1 MKTIGVISDTHG
13 ILDEP
18 FIRFLKPCDEIWHA
32 GDIGSRQVT
41 DVLEKTSRLRAVYG
55 NIDDQQIR
63 SCFPAVQ
70 LFTCE
75 EMKVMIVHIGGSPP
89 RYNGQIL
96 PLLKKEKPG
105 ILVTGHSHIL
115 KIQYDRRHG
124 LMYINPGAAGRS
136 GFHRKRT
143 AVRFDLDR
151 EGLHRMEVLETER
164 SEY

>member
-13 ILDEP
+13 TLDEP
-18 FIRFLKPCDEIWHA
+18 FIRFLEPCDEIWHA
-32 GDIGSRQVT
+32 GDIGSGQVA
-41 DVLEKTSRLRAVYG
+41 DVLEKTGRLRAVYG

-63 SCFPAVQ
+63 SRFPAIQ
-70 LFTCE
+70 LFICE
-75 EMKVMIVHIGGSPP
+75 ETKVMIVHIGGYPP

-96 PLLKKEKPG
+96 PLLSTEKPG

-115 KIQYDRRHG
+115 KIQYDRKHR

-143 AVRFDLDR
+143 AVRFGLNH
-151 EGLHRMEVLETER
+151 EGLHNMEVLETER
-164 SEY
+164 SES